1 LWCDF
6 KTKALTV
13 NTDRQSTPSQI
24 NRIFAKDVLPYL
36 GKRSIFE
43 VAGADLLEI
52 LRKIEERLVDIVASI
67 QANHSRAGRSKKSA
81 SFIPLSPINH
91 TLAVG

>member
-1 LWCDF
+1 ME
-6 KTKALTV
+6 
-13 NTDRQSTPSQI
+13 S
-24 NRIFAKDVLPYL
+24 
-36 GKRSIFE
+36 
-43 VAGADLLEI
+43 VAAELLAGGIKVEPG
-52 LRKIEERLVDIVASI
+52 EERLVDIVASI